1 MPKKKE
7 KGLEIIVNVG
17 DLLKKGKQ
25 SPTPSNPF
33 KGGGTGF
40 PKKKKKKKKKPLGLK
55 GGKGKPERTEKPGVP
70 HGVDKKTQ
78 EGGQILNIAKGGSV
92 SKFGMLSVKAGI
104 DNNPNPTQA
113 DRIAGATKK
122 MKRGGSASKD
132 KKTKTEAYRK
142 LGKQKYDKG
151 MTPDIG
157 EKGRKSFKK
166 TRVKKKDLVDI
177 AGVIK
182 STGDRYLGKLGN
194 LKTRFKD
201 KKTAK
206 AAGVEFK
213 AKGGAVDTP
222 KKKRGN
228 YGPNIG
234 KPFKAMGPVGG
245 LPVNKAGT
253 KIMAG
258 RLAKRGYGKA
268 RK

>member
-55 GGKGKPERTEKPGVP
+55 GGKGTPERTEKPGVP

-78 EGGQILNIAKGGSV
+78 EGEQILNIANGGSV
-92 SKFGMLSVKAGI
+92 SKFPDLSGDGKV
-104 DNNPNPTQA
+104 TQ
-113 DRIAGATKK
+113 
-122 MKRGGSASKD
+122 KD
-132 KKTKTEAYRK
+132 I
-142 LGKQKYDKG
+142 L
-151 MTPDIG
+151 M
-157 EKGRKSFKK
+157 GR
-166 TRVKKKDLVDI
+166 
-177 AGVIK
+177 GVIK
-182 STGDRYLGKLGN
+182 
-194 LKTRFKD
+194 
-201 KKTAK
+201 KKR
-206 AAGVEFK
+206 
-213 AKGGAVDTP
+213 GGAVDTP

>member
-40 PKKKKKKKKKPLGLK
+40 PKKPPKKKKKKKNPLGLK

-122 MKRGGSASKD
+122 MKRGG
-132 KKTKTEAYRK
+132 
-142 LGKQKYDKG
+142 
-151 MTPDIG
+151 
-157 EKGRKSFKK
+157 
-166 TRVKKKDLVDI
+166 
-177 AGVIK
+177 
-182 STGDRYLGKLGN
+182 
-194 LKTRFKD
+194 
-201 KKTAK
+201 
-206 AAGVEFK
+206 
-213 AKGGAVDTP
+213 AVDTP

>member
-1 MPKKKE
+1 MPEKNKTNPTREQQGIDSPNFFKKFGKKKP
-7 KGLEIIVNVG
+7 KRKRKK
-17 DLLKKGKQ
+17 KKGKY
-25 SPTPSNPF
+25 SGDIPARKEVPAN
-33 KGGGTGF
+33 
-40 PKKKKKKKKKPLGLK
+40 
-55 GGKGKPERTEKPGVP
+55 P
-70 HGVDKKTQ
+70 HGVTKKDQ
-78 EGGQILNIAKGGSV
+78 DGNIILMAKDGGSA
-92 SKFGMLSVKAGI
+92 SKFGMLSVKAGV

-132 KKTKTEAYRK
+132 RKTKIEAYRK

-206 AAGVEFK
+206 EAGVKFK
-213 AKGGAVDTP
+213 AKGG
-222 KKKRGN
+222 
-228 YGPNIG
+228 
-234 KPFKAMGPVGG
+234 
-245 LPVNKAGT
+245 L
-253 KIMAG
+253 AG
-258 RLAKRGYGKA
+258 RLATRGYGKA